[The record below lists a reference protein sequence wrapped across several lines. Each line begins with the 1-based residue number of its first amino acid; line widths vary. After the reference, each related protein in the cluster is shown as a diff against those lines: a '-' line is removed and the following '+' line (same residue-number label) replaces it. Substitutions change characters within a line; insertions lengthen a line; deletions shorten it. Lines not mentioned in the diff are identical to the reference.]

1 LDGAVHLSCQLIV
14 GNIIRKNHPTQAT
27 GFMVDLVGKCVEGMK
42 MNWESYL
49 VKNLEKEC
57 REAQDQG
64 YEFHF
69 SWILMLIAFVTWKMP
84 EGETFP

>member
-1 LDGAVHLSCQLIV
+1 
-14 GNIIRKNHPTQAT
+14 
-27 GFMVDLVGKCVEGMK
+27 MVDLVGKCMEGMK

-57 REAQDQG
+57 REVQDQG